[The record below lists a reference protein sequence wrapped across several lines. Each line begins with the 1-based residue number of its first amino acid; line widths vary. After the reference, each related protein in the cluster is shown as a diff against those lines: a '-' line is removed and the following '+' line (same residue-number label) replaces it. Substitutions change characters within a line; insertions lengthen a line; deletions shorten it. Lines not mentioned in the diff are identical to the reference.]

1 MELVLSPNVIKTG
14 HPCHQMGH
22 VINPQPEDIE
32 TLKRAL
38 QLATTGTYRTADDVA
53 KKLIDEN
60 RARVEELLADEF
72 MRIRINALCLKNWR
86 PSHH

>member
-22 VINPQPEDIE
+22 VMNPRPEDIE

-38 QLATTGTYRTADDVA
+38 QSATTGTYRTADDVA

-60 RARVEELLADEF
+60 RARVEECCGESCEF
-72 MRIRINALCLKNWR
+72 ASSLCLIDWR